1 MDNAFRQEGVVIRY
15 LAIGLIILI
24 ALGIVTGAIFFAT
37 RNNTLGS
44 DFFIYYVAGRQITTG
59 AGSPYDE
66 TVGEQSQMA
75 ILKHPAQE
83 GEDQLRYVY
92 PPYGLIPILPLAGL
106 PFPLAQ
112 AVWMAASIIGIPFSV
127 LYGFRKVSLWFLIS
141 LFFLYP
147 LTFGLLLGNM
157 NMPVMCI
164 LILLAGRIPEL
175 TKEKRLESIILGLL
189 MSWATIK
196 PQFSA
201 FFILFFLLVSL
212 KNRNVTF
219 IISFISGILGLIVF
233 SFLLIHDWVTRW
245 TGLLQRYPGYIGGQI
260 PLTPLIER
268 LPASWQLYAYV
279 LLAVSCFAISAWLL
293 VKWWNKKLS
302 MWNML
307 AFGGFVTY
315 LFHPTGLSYDQMIFL
330 LPFIFWILKEWTSRP
345 FFALITWFSMV
356 VFSWVLLYLSLE
368 HIWVGATYYGMFIL
382 YIFWMTACLWFKPAR
397 KNQIREQK

>member
-1 MDNAFRQEGVVIRY
+1 MDNSFRQERVVIRN
-15 LAIGLIILI
+15 LSIGLIILI
-24 ALGIVTGAIFFAT
+24 ALGIVTGAIFFVT

-92 PPYGLIPILPLAGL
+92 PPYGLIPILPLTGL

-112 AVWMAASIIGIPFSV
+112 AIWMAVSIIGIPFSV
-127 LYGFRKVSLWFLIS
+127 IYGFRKVSLWFLVS

-157 NMPVMCI
+157 NMPVMFI
-164 LILLAGRIPEL
+164 LILLAGRIKEL
-175 TKEKRLESIILGLL
+175 TREKRLESILLGLL

-201 FFILFFLLVSL
+201 FFILLFLLISF
-212 KNRNVTF
+212 KKRNFTF
-219 IISFISGILGLIVF
+219 IISFFSGFFGLIVF
-233 SFLLIHDWVTRW
+233 SFLLIPDWVTRW

-268 LPASWQLYAYV
+268 FPADLQMLAYA
-279 LLAVSCFAISAWLL
+279 LLAASFFVISTWLL
-293 VKWWNKKLS
+293 FRWWQNKLS
-302 MWNML
+302 IWHMF

-330 LPFIFWILKEWTSRP
+330 LPFMFWILKEWSSRP
-345 FFALITWFSMV
+345 YIALITWFSMV

-382 YIFWMTACLWFKPAR
+382 YILWMGACLWFKPW
-397 KNQIREQK
+397 KEFKFGN